1 MSWTASQ
8 SLWQEWSKKVRLC
21 LQSLDSQFVLC
32 SIFQH
37 LRVLHAIDIVFFE
50 FYFQRKAQRQKYE
63 LLHVASF
70 IPTYSSSFLKSGRPK
85 ASFHPPV
92 QMNVSYPRHHF
103 NLTAVVVGW
112 LVAAFL
118 ATPRTLRHSK
128 PFVWS
133 QYTGT
138 WLLWWKLKEKW
149 VVHNVHLWY
158 TMVDYNR
165 E

>member
-8 SLWQEWSKKVRLC
+8 SLWQEWSRKVRLC

-103 NLTAVVVGW
+103 NLTAVVVG
-112 LVAAFL
+112 LIGCCVSGNTSNAKAQQAVRL
-118 ATPRTLRHSK
+118 KPVHRHLTPVMKVEREVNRLQQR
-128 PFVWS
+128 S
-133 QYTGT
+133 QQQA
-138 WLLWWKLKEKW
+138 
-149 VVHNVHLWY
+149 
-158 TMVDYNR
+158 
-165 E
+165 

>member
-8 SLWQEWSKKVRLC
+8 SLWQEWSKKVRLW

-85 ASFHPPV
+85 ASFHLCRWMCPI
-92 QMNVSYPRHHF
+92 QHIISIWLR
-103 NLTAVVVGW
+103 LLLVV
-112 LVAAFL
+112 L

-149 VVHNVHLWY
+149 IVHNVHPWY
-158 TMVDYNR
+158 SMVD
-165 E
+165 